1 MELFESKLDEI
12 LRVKTNEV
20 NALLEIK
27 AEQKAERAEIKKNA
41 SADIDVDAH
50 ATTSTEK
57 PKRTRKKK
65 EIV

>member
-1 MELFESKLDEI
+1 MDLFESKLDEI
-12 LRVKTNEV
+12 IRVKTHEV

-41 SADIDVDAH
+41 ESELDAN
-50 ATTSTEK
+50 TSTEK